1 MRRGHEEGIF
11 EPMEAGLPAP
21 QSADLRALST
31 SEGAFPQFTPSHDRL
46 VVSPQDWLDCWS
58 GLDHRA
64 RMIVNTDRIYVIGD
78 RRAEQALAARQD
90 LRLNAGRLEAANPT
104 GMSELDSLM
113 RVEEGEVRTTV
124 VPRRHRGGHLLMR
137 STQIGVPSSQ
147 IGAPSGQIGAPSGM
161 SLLGITFWIADE
173 KLMVEWP
180 DFGPVFGLTAAE
192 TKIVEQLIQG
202 LGAEAIGANLQVS
215 INTVRTH
222 ISHVYEK
229 LGITCREEL
238 WRRLAPYRLN

>member
-11 EPMEAGLPAP
+11 ERLEAGLPP
-21 QSADLRALST
+21 PSADLRALRT
-31 SEGAFPQFTPSHDRL
+31 SEGAFPQFTPSHDRPL
-46 VVSPQDWLDCWS
+46 VSPQDWLDCWS

-64 RMIVNTDRIYVIGD
+64 RMVVNTDRIYVIGD

-90 LRLNAGRLEAANPT
+90 LRLNSRRLESANPA
-104 GMSELDSLM
+104 GMSELDSLV
-113 RVEEGEVRTTV
+113 RVEDGEVRTAV
-124 VPRRHRGGHLLMR
+124 IPRRHRGGHLLMR
-137 STQIGVPSSQ
+137 SAR
-147 IGAPSGQIGAPSGM
+147 IGARSGM

-192 TKIVEQLIQG
+192 TKIVDQLIQG